1 MLVTGI
7 PSRAGSEIVV
17 WAWEK
22 LLSIR
27 WVTRG
32 RQRGAQALQGRLR
45 RVQVD
50 QDAVVVAN
58 LEPAVERAHIESLDL
73 LPPDK
78 THRVAAQV
86 IVHARGVDDQG
97 RPGAGEIAPQIHQ
110 TQRQADDAR
119 DHEAYSQGKKNG
131 L

>member
-45 RVQVD
+45 LTQVD
-50 QDAVVVAN
+50 QD
-58 LEPAVERAHIESLDL
+58 ESL
-73 LPPDK
+73 LPTLSQPLSVR
-78 THRVAAQV
+78 TLNPSISSHR
-86 IVHARGVDDQG
+86 I
-97 RPGAGEIAPQIHQ
+97 RPTES
-110 TQRQADDAR
+110 RL
-119 DHEAYSQGKKNG
+119 K
-131 L
+131 